1 MLNGTLEVYQVDH
14 ERGLLEGE
22 ILLNEPYEMT
32 TLEMN
37 IFGAKV
43 YITPFDITRFR
54 VIGDKLGVAFSVMIS
69 LQTVHHILNEIAI
82 RN

>member
-1 MLNGTLEVYQVDH
+1 MLNGMLEAYQIDN

-22 ILLNEPYEMT
+22 VLLNNPYEMT

-37 IFGAKV
+37 IFGTKV

-54 VIGDKLGVAFSVMIS
+54 IVQDKLGISFSVIVSMQA
-69 LQTVHHILNEIAI
+69 LHRILNEIAI